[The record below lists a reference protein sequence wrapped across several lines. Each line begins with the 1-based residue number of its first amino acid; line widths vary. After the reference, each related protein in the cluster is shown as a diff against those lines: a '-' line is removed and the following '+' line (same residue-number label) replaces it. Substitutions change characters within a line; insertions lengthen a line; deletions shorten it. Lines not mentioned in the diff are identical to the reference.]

1 MVVALDQESKRVGH
15 IEFVGDLRRS
25 EADNVREGCGSF
37 AEFLR
42 EHEQ

>member
-15 IEFVGDLRRS
+15 VEFVVNLRRS
-25 EADNVREGCGSF
+25 EAENVHEGANL